1 LALVPPN
8 SLEMSQA
15 PARPYSEPVGAARG
29 DVVDAVCRVLENA
42 GDPVRAKGQ
51 QAYLKS
57 TMPFRGISSPQLKAT
72 LRPILTD
79 PAYLLTGRN
88 ECEATIRGL
97 WDGAQFREER
107 YAGLA
112 LAGHHLY
119 RQWAGDRSAM
129 PLYRYLIESGAWW
142 DFVDEIAAHRVGSV
156 LRAHTETESDRMRSW
171 AIADGLWVRRA
182 AILSQLLSKGETDRQ
197 LLLDCITP
205 NLADREFFI
214 RKAIGWSLRQYARS
228 GTMAADWVR
237 CTVVE
242 LGPRLSPLSR
252 SQALKHLS

>member
-1 LALVPPN
+1 
-8 SLEMSQA
+8 
-15 PARPYSEPVGAARG
+15 
-29 DVVDAVCRVLENA
+29 VVDAVCRALENA
-42 GDPVRAKGQ
+42 EDPVRAKGQ
-51 QAYLKS
+51 QAYMKS

-79 PAYLLTGRN
+79 PEYLLTVRN
-88 ECEATIRGL
+88 EWEATIRKL

-107 YAGLA
+107 YAALA
-112 LAGHHLY
+112 LAGHRPY
-119 RQWAGDRSAM
+119 RPWARDRLAM

-142 DFVDEIAAHRVGSV
+142 DFVDEIAARRVGPV
-156 LRAHTETESDRMRSW
+156 LRTHPATESDRMRSW

-228 GTMAADWVR
+228 DTMAAQWVR
-237 CTVVE
+237 CTVNE
-242 LGPRLSPLSR
+242 LGSRLSPLSR
-252 SQALKHLS
+252 REALTHLR